1 MGKVIYLIEKI
12 PAIIQGVI
20 AFIFF
25 FIKDLAFS
33 ILKFIN
39 YFINFQWKD
48 NLNIVQNSM
57 YNLYVPNTDGK
68 PSMHTTLVFFA
79 SYITFLACLYE
90 LKKFVTYEA
99 YQLSTGFW
107 TVVVGVSGLVV
118 TAFTTYARK
127 KINSSSESSPS
138 QSETAGGAVEDT
150 PPDPYEE
157 DNLNRISDSF
167 KEDVKESGKV
177 SEAEVSKKKI
187 SKKLK
192 KD

>member
-1 MGKVIYLIEKI
+1 MGKVIYLIEKM

-20 AFIFF
+20 TFIFF

-138 QSETAGGAVEDT
+138 QSEVSGGTIEDT

-177 SEAEVSKKKI
+177 SESGVSKKKI

>member
-20 AFIFF
+20 TFIFF

-79 SYITFLACLYE
+79 
-90 LKKFVTYEA
+90 
-99 YQLSTGFW
+99 
-107 TVVVGVSGLVV
+107 
-118 TAFTTYARK
+118 
-127 KINSSSESSPS
+127 
-138 QSETAGGAVEDT
+138 
-150 PPDPYEE
+150 
-157 DNLNRISDSF
+157 
-167 KEDVKESGKV
+167 
-177 SEAEVSKKKI
+177 
-187 SKKLK
+187 
-192 KD
+192 